1 MTQHSRRTARAA
13 FLALGALLLG
23 GAGAQ
28 QASEA
33 QLREL
38 VAALVD
44 QARLQT
50 PRRLDAQRTWT
61 GVRAD
66 GVEVVYEIALDRD
79 LSPEELSAMRRVQ
92 AASDPI
98 AMCADATLAYL
109 VGLGARVRQVYTDAG
124 GDRFETL
131 LDRCPGGAGP

>member
-1 MTQHSRRTARAA
+1 MTHPLARRARAA
-13 FLALGALLLG
+13 VLALGAILLG

-50 PRRLDAQRTWT
+50 PLRLDAQRTWS

-66 GVEVVYEIALDRD
+66 GVEVIYDIALDRD
-79 LSPEELSAMRRVQ
+79 LSPQELAAMRRVQ

-98 AMCADATLAYL
+98 ALCADPTIAYIL
-109 VGLGARVRQVYTDAG
+109 GLGARVRQVYTDAG
-124 GDRFETL
+124 GDRFEIL
-131 LDRCPGGAGP
+131 LDRCPGGTGP